1 MKDAPGLQDTE
12 EMGDSQRRIVEA
24 AVATFVEHGYH
35 GSATSEIARRAGV
48 AEGTIFRYYRTKQAL
63 LLGVVAPLL
72 IRAITPLMRQRLER
86 VMSVE
91 YVSAR
96 AFVRALAAERLEF
109 VRAHPDVLR
118 LVVQEIPFHPE
129 LRLRFHAVFVSTFQP
144 LLFAALDR
152 MRARKLIGSIETP
165 RAARLIVSSI
175 IGFVLVRVLLE
186 PGAVWDDEAELDAIA
201 DVVGGGLAP

>member
-1 MKDAPGLQDTE
+1 M
-12 EMGDSQRRIVEA
+12 
-24 AVATFVEHGYH
+24 
-35 GSATSEIARRAGV
+35 
-48 AEGTIFRYYRTKQAL
+48 
-63 LLGVVAPLL
+63 
-72 IRAITPLMRQRLER
+72 
-86 VMSVE
+86 
-91 YVSAR
+91 
-96 AFVRALAAERLEF
+96 
-109 VRAHPDVLR
+109 
-118 LVVQEIPFHPE
+118 
-129 LRLRFHAVFVSTFQP
+129 FVSTFQP